1 VRSLRVEVFHEL
13 EVERRLSSL
22 PPPWIVVRLPKL
34 ISPAWTVV
42 QSYFAAQDAG
52 K

>member
-1 VRSLRVEVFHEL
+1 MQFLRIDDIQKLKIEH
-13 EVERRLSSL
+13 RLSSL

-34 ISPAWTVV
+34 ISSARATV
-42 QSYFAAQDAG
+42 QSYFAPQDAG